1 MRVPPCGGAE
11 QDGSMTPDAPAVPN
25 PLQPVD
31 ESWQRGLAI
40 VAHPD
45 DLEFGGAAAVARWT
59 RQGKEIVYV
68 LLTSGEAGIDG
79 MDPAQAGPAREQEQR
94 ASAAIVGV
102 SQVDFLGLPDGVLEY
117 GVALRRDLSRVIRT
131 YKPDIVLTNN
141 FRDSWD
147 EAGEALNMSDHIVT
161 GRAVLD
167 AVRDAAN
174 RWVFREQIDEGLEKW
189 GGVREVWAAGSPLSK
204 HGVDTTDTFDLGV
217 RSLEAH
223 DAYLRGLGSGDF
235 DPEEFL
241 EGFARQTGNRLSV
254 KYAAGFEVFRLG
266 LF

>member
-1 MRVPPCGGAE
+1 MTAETPTAPP
-11 QDGSMTPDAPAVPN
+11 
-25 PLQPVD
+25 PLQTLD
-31 ESWQRGLAI
+31 EDWQRGLAI

-45 DLEFGGAAAVARWT
+45 DLEFGAAAAVARWT
-59 RQGKEIVYV
+59 GQGKEIIYV

-79 MDPAQAGPAREQEQR
+79 IDPAEAGPVREQEQR

-102 SQVDFLGLPDGVLEY
+102 SQVEFLGLPDGILEY
-117 GVALRRDLSRVIRT
+117 GVPLRRELSRVIRRHR
-131 YKPDIVLTNN
+131 PDIVITNN

-147 EAGEALNMSDHIVT
+147 PDGFALNMSDHIVT

-174 RWVFREQIDEGLEKW
+174 RWVFREQAGEGLERW
-189 GGVREVWAAGSPLSK
+189 GGVREVWAAGSPRSR
-204 HGVDTTDTFDLGV
+204 HGVDTTATFGQGV

-223 DAYLRGLGSGDF
+223 GAYLRGLGSGDF

-241 EGFARQTGNRLSV
+241 EGFARQTGSRLGV
-254 KYAAGFEVFRLG
+254 TYGAGFEVFRLG
-266 LF
+266 LE

>member
-1 MRVPPCGGAE
+1 MMER
-11 QDGSMTPDAPAVPN
+11 MTADAPAVPN
-25 PLQPVD
+25 PLQPLRED
-31 ESWQRGLAI
+31 WQRGLAI

-45 DLEFGGAAAVARWT
+45 DLEFGAAAAVARWT

-79 MDPAQAGPAREQEQR
+79 MHPDEAGPLREQEQR
-94 ASAAIVGV
+94 AAAAIVGV
-102 SQVDFLGLPDGVLEY
+102 SQVDFLGLSDGVLEY
-117 GVALRRDLSRVIRT
+117 GVPLRRDLSRVIRR
-131 YKPDIVLTNN
+131 YRPDVVLTTS

-147 EAGEALNMSDHIVT
+147 DAGDALNMADHIVT

-174 RWVFREQIDEGLEKW
+174 RWVFREQIEEEGLEKW
-189 GGVREVWAAGSPLSK
+189 GGVQEVWAAGSPLSR
-204 HGVDTTDTFDLGV
+204 HGADITDTFDLGV

-223 DAYLRGLGSGDF
+223 AAYLRGLGSGDF
-235 DPEEFL
+235 DVEEFL
-241 EGFARQTGNRLSV
+241 EGFSRQAGTRLGV
-254 KYAAGFEVFRLG
+254 KYAAVFEVFRLG

>member
-1 MRVPPCGGAE
+1 
-11 QDGSMTPDAPAVPN
+11 MTADAPAVPN

-31 ESWQRGLAI
+31 EQWQRGLAI

-45 DLEFGGAAAVARWT
+45 DLEFGAAAAIARWT
-59 RQGKEIVYV
+59 RQGKEIAYV

-79 MDPAQAGPAREQEQR
+79 MDPAVAGPIREQEQR

-117 GVALRRDLSRVIRT
+117 GVALRRDLSRMIRM
-131 YKPDIVLTNN
+131 YKPEIVITNN

-147 EAGEALNMSDHIVT
+147 EAGNALNMSDHIVT

-174 RWVFREQIDEGLEKW
+174 RWVFREQIDEGLQKW
-189 GGVREVWAAGSPLSK
+189 NGVREVWASGSPLAR
-204 HGVDTTDTFDLGV
+204 HAADTTDTFDLGV

-223 DAYLRGLGSGDF
+223 AVYLRGLGSGDF
-235 DPEEFL
+235 DPEKFL
-241 EGFARQTGNRLSV
+241 EGFSRQTGNRLGV
-254 KYAAGFEVFRLG
+254 TYAAGFEVLRLN
-266 LF
+266 LY